1 MERLRDSERSRLIR
15 RQRARFGSGSGSVG
29 TMWVMR
35 NAEQP
40 MGRRSASHVTSL
52 LLYISCST
60 GAEKK
65 CRPVWGESCYYV
77 VSSVPPFCDGP
88 IPFFKTLSLS
98 LSHSLSLTQSHSH
111 TFTLSSILS
120 LTHALCS
127 LSLSLT
133 LSPSVPLFVTYILH
147 FCPTRVWLPLSNS
160 SFSSPMFAETKV
172 HRAEILL
179 PLFSS
184 NMLLF
189 FLKIEAQ
196 RFLIVKIGHFR
207 KSIQIRFAPEGAL
220 WRLSV
225 SKK

>member
-15 RQRARFGSGSGSVG
+15 RQRARSGSGSVG

-60 GAEKK
+60 GAEKNAGRCEASPATTSLAACPLFAMDRSHFSK
-65 CRPVWGESCYYV
+65 RSH
-77 VSSVPPFCDGP
+77 
-88 IPFFKTLSLS
+88 SLS
-98 LSHSLSLTQSHSH
+98 LSHSHTHLLSHIHSVKH
-111 TFTLSSILS
+111 S
-120 LTHALCS
+120 LTHSRTLLA
-127 LSLSLT
+127 LSLP

-220 WRLSV
+220 
-225 SKK
+225 

>member
-15 RQRARFGSGSGSVG
+15 RQRARSGSGSVG

-60 GAEKK
+60 GAEKNAGRCEASPATTSLAACPLFAMDRSHFSK
-65 CRPVWGESCYYV
+65 RSH
-77 VSSVPPFCDGP
+77 
-88 IPFFKTLSLS
+88 SLS
-98 LSHSLSLTQSHSH
+98 LSHSHSHSLTLTHSLCQAFSH
-111 TFTLSSILS
+111 S
-120 LTHALCS
+120 LTHSLTHFALS
-127 LSLSLT
+127 LSLS

-220 WRLSV
+220 
-225 SKK
+225 